1 MWHDGKVSYLYCGNQ
16 FIIHKYEINILSVV
30 TQGHN
35 SKNQGGSFNVGTK
48 TRPLWPFPYLPHVVT
63 INGLIS
69 GPPKLYNLSPLL
81 PQREKLFALI
91 LPPPSICASSNQ

>member
-48 TRPLWPFPYLPHVVT
+48 TRPLWPFPYLPHVVA
-63 INGLIS
+63 INGFQVL
-69 GPPKLYNLSPLL
+69 LSCITCL
-81 PQREKLFALI
+81 PSYPRGRSY
-91 LPPPSICASSNQ
+91 LP